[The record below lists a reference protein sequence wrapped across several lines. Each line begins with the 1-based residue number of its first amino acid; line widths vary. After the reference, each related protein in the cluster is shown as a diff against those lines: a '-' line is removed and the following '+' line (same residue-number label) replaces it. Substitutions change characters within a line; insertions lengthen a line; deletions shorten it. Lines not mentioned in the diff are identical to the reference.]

1 MALIEFVS
9 EENAQGEVANV
20 YNTLKEKWG
29 FVPDALK
36 LFSPSEFLINHVFS
50 SIGYFSTNM
59 DLGGKLLALIRL
71 MVSEEEKCVFCISM
85 NRGIL
90 MQYGF
95 LPEQLD
101 AIQSDIENVSL
112 PENEKSL
119 LKFALKVVKNSSGV
133 TSEDVQGL
141 KSLGWTDKQI
151 LEAAYHATNQLSTD
165 KLFNAFQINN
175 DM

>member
-1 MALIEFVS
+1 
-9 EENAQGEVANV
+9 
-20 YNTLKEKWG
+20 
-29 FVPDALK
+29 
-36 LFSPSEFLINHVFS
+36 
-50 SIGYFSTNM
+50 
-59 DLGGKLLALIRL
+59 
-71 MVSEEEKCVFCISM
+71 
-85 NRGIL
+85 

-119 LKFALKVVKNSSGV
+119 LKFALKVVKNSSSV